1 MMDFLAENWKEATA
15 FGVVLYC
22 FIKQQNFLNKDLRGD
37 LREMTEQ
44 LKKNGDNIQK
54 DSENTEK
61 LNKTIGNHLV
71 HAIGDMTNEVKRLG
85 DKIDK
90 KFPEK

>member
-44 LKKNGDNIQK
+44 LKKNGDNIKK
-54 DSENTEK
+54 DSENNEK

-71 HAIGDMTNEVKRLG
+71 HAIGDMGDKFDKLA

-90 KFPEK
+90 KFPE

>member
-1 MMDFLAENWKEATA
+1 MDFLAENWKEATA

-44 LKKNGDNIQK
+44 LKKNGDNIKK

-71 HAIGDMTNEVKRLG
+71 HAIGDMGDKFDKLA

-90 KFPEK
+90 KFPEQ

>member
-22 FIKQQNFLNKDLRGD
+22 FIKQQDFLNKDLRGD
-37 LREMTEQ
+37 LKEMTEQ

-71 HAIGDMTNEVKRLG
+71 HAIGDMGDKIDKLA

-90 KFPEK
+90 KFPE

>member
-44 LKKNGDNIQK
+44 LKKNGDNIKK

-61 LNKTIGNHLV
+61 LNKTISNHLV
-71 HAIGDMTNEVKRLG
+71 HAIGDMGDKFDKLA

-90 KFPEK
+90 KFPE

>member
-61 LNKTIGNHLV
+61 LNETIGNHLV
-71 HAIGDMTNEVKRLG
+71 HAIGDMGDKFDKLA

-90 KFPEK
+90 KFPE